1 MAAENEIEEGIKQEE
16 IGESEEKQEKEA
28 EETVFTLEIL
38 PIIKEAQQR
47 HGLRHGDYQ
56 RYRQYCA
63 RRLGRIRHSLHFSL
77 GSRHGYKGKRLT
89 KEIVNNVRYLQI
101 PLMNAERVWSYAM
114 ELKLLAN
121 TEPRKKF
128 HMTRKLKKSVAY
140 AEELYN
146 LCDCDKVDAR
156 TKLESQAYLFWMT
169 ANLKFELQDWQSAID
184 LYGKARTIY
193 EKLASAFIDDTKL
206 LYLQRGEEITP
217 NIRYCAYNLGEDSV
231 DINDLVN
238 LRMHAAGQDLLV
250 SKIDAAISQTREK
263 LASNVGEVSWRG
275 RTVPVRNEKAR
286 VFILRMQSKDEEL
299 QRADGS
305 EEKIEAYDD
314 FLMEC
319 KEAVQSLKED
329 LNAEMGPKG
338 QKNESVIASMKFIQT
353 YLTFLRHSLTIERNL
368 VMIESLKTRLPGLT
382 GGNEAKASKGKATR
396 PEDLMKMYDITIQS
410 LVEISQLPGIE
421 DDESLLAE
429 VQAQI
434 TGYKAFRCFYI
445 AQSYHNGKKLTEAIA
460 LYEKVT
466 AYVNEALQLF
476 ASSQKSLFVVDV
488 DKLQELSNQAKGQRC
503 AAHAVHILE
512 SGDIEEGVGKITL
525 NDKPLKDRL
534 DVYQEVAGAALKK
547 PNLVNFPPS
556 FEPIPC
562 KPLFFDLALNHLE
575 LPDLEGRVEQKK
587 AAGGITG
594 LVKGWLWGN

>member
-1 MAAENEIEEGIKQEE
+1 MADESGIEDDITQEE
-16 IGESEEKQEKEA
+16 LNEEEQKIDQDN
-28 EETVFTLEIL
+28 EETIYTLELL
-38 PIIKEAQQR
+38 PVIKDAQQR

-63 RRLGRIRHSLHFSL
+63 RRLGRIRHSLHFAL
-77 GSRHGYKGKRLT
+77 GSRHGYKGKKIT
-89 KEIVNNVRYLQI
+89 KEMINSVRYLYI

-140 AEELYN
+140 AEELNN

-169 ANLKFELQDWQSAID
+169 ANLRFELQDWQAAID

-193 EKLASAFIDDTKL
+193 EKLASAFIDDTKV
-206 LYLQRGEEITP
+206 LYLQRAEEISP

-238 LRMHAAGQDLLV
+238 LRMSATGQDLLV

-263 LASNVGEVSWRG
+263 LASNVGEVTWRG
-275 RTVPVRNEKAR
+275 NTVPVRNEKAR
-286 VFILRMQSKDEEL
+286 MFILRMQSKKEEL
-299 QRADGS
+299 QRSVDADD
-305 EEKIEAYDD
+305 KMEAYDN

-338 QKNESVIASMKFIQT
+338 QKNESLISNMKFIQA
-353 YLTFLRHSLTIERNL
+353 YLSFLRHTLTIERNL
-368 VMIESLKTRLPGLT
+368 VMIESLKSRLPGLM
-382 GGNEAKASKGKATR
+382 GSEVKVPSKEKATK

-421 DDESLLAE
+421 EDKAVSKELDT
-429 VQAQI
+429 QI

-466 AYVNEALQLF
+466 QYVKSALTLSQSSGKTLF
-476 ASSQKSLFVVDV
+476 TVEV
-488 DKLQELSNQAKGQRC
+488 DKLQELANQAKGQKC
-503 AAHAVHILE
+503 AAHAAYILE
-512 SGDIEEGVGKITL
+512 STKVEHDVSKLSLDER
-525 NDKPLKDRL
+525 PLKDRL
-534 DVYQEVAGAALKK
+534 DVYQEQPAASLKK

-556 FEPIPC
+556 FQPIPC

-575 LPDLEGRVEQKK
+575 MPDLEERVEKKK

-594 LVKGWLWGN
+594 LVKGWLWGK